1 MVTPF
6 KILQKSVSGQGVPA
20 VLLSGTVADLP
31 DGRVNI
37 GTGMG
42 VTGDLAALV
51 RGQAGPSPTS

>member
-1 MVTPF
+1 VFVVTPF
-6 KILQKSVSGQGVPA
+6 KILQKSVSEQGVPA

-42 VTGDLAALV
+42 VT
-51 RGQAGPSPTS
+51 